1 MASARLALLVET
13 ETGISSAMILNSPW
27 DLVISQKA
35 VNISCDRLNSLNPD
49 ILVLSAESKNLF
61 TFKGPDNNNNT
72 LCSTYQLS
80 KNAEIKSA
88 LSSSD
93 DFAERI
99 VLNK

>member
-1 MASARLALLVET
+1 MIMPLCSGKG
-13 ETGISSAMILNSPW
+13 GISSAIILNSPW

-35 VNISCDRLNSLNPD
+35 VNISCDYLNKLKPD
-49 ILVLSAESKNLF
+49 VLVLSTESKNVF
-61 TFKGPDNNNNT
+61 TFKGLDNKNNT

-80 KNAEIKSA
+80 KNAEIKSV

-93 DFAERI
+93 NFAERI